1 MKTDHIH
8 SVFFLGIGGI
18 GMSALA
24 RYFNSTGKVVFGYD
38 KTPGPITDSLQN
50 EGIEIRFK
58 DDYDWVKSRLEQY
71 NREDVLIIF
80 TPAIPGDLS
89 IKQGLEA
96 DGYEPIKRSQALG
109 IITGSTVNL
118 SVAGT
123 HGKTTTSSLL
133 AHLLADANIPHVAFL
148 GGIASNFD
156 SNYHN
161 SLTSL
166 DEAISVTE
174 ADEFDRSFL
183 RLHPAYAVITSMD
196 ADHLDIYGNPEEL
209 VNSFKD
215 FAKQVTG
222 ELFVQDG
229 LKQHFSSAE
238 ITTYGIDCGEVQ
250 GQNVHVNQG
259 RYVFDFWW
267 NDIHLKDLELG
278 MAGLHNVE
286 NAIGASAVALKNGVS
301 PAQLR
306 SGLASFKGVKRRFE
320 FKLNSDVVYIDDY
333 AHHPTELEATI
344 KSARQLFPEK
354 RITGI
359 FQPHLYSRTQDFAEG
374 FAESLSLLDEVVLMD
389 IYPARELPIPGVTS
403 EIIFDRIST
412 EKKLLN
418 GEAIFDHLKENRPE
432 VLLTL
437 GAGDIDRIVEP
448 IKSLLS

>member
-1 MKTDHIH
+1 
-8 SVFFLGIGGI
+8 
-18 GMSALA
+18 MSALA